1 MLHRIINW
9 ITNPFKKKEAD
20 QFTIPEAAPLSEDVK
35 NKIKADLIEVVKEF
49 KEKQAADLDTLPLT
63 RVSEEAKEK
72 IAEIVKEDI
81 TNQMANK
88 PSFGAGM
95 AIIDGT
101 DDYHH
106 LTRSIDIS
114 DYGTRNI
121 TGSTTSY
128 GVYPTTEEVVVNAST
143 SETPKTKK
151 KRYYKKKKKATQEQP
166 KETAAIKPTK
176 NKGSKK

>member
-20 QFTIPEAAPLSEDVK
+20 TFSISEPAPLSEEVK

-49 KEKQAADLDTLPLT
+49 KEKQATDLDTLPLT
-63 RVSEEAKEK
+63 RISEEAKER
-72 IAEIVKEDI
+72 ISEIVKEDI
-81 TNQMANK
+81 
-88 PSFGAGM
+88 G
-95 AIIDGT
+95 
-101 DDYHH
+101 
-106 LTRSIDIS
+106 
-114 DYGTRNI
+114 I
-121 TGSTTSY
+121 TT
-128 GVYPTTEEVVVNAST
+128 YPVTEEVVV

>member
-49 KEKQAADLDTLPLT
+49 KEKQAADLDALPLT

-81 TNQMANK
+81 NNQLDTK
-88 PSFGAGM
+88 PPIGHA
-95 AIIDGT
+95 
-101 DDYHH
+101 
-106 LTRSIDIS
+106 LDIVAKILN
-114 DYGTRNI
+114 DNA
-121 TGSTTSY
+121 
-128 GVYPTTEEVVVNAST
+128 YPVTEEVVV

>member
-20 QFTIPEAAPLSEDVK
+20 TFSISEPAPLSEEVK
-35 NKIKADLIEVVKEF
+35 QKIREDLIEVVKEF
-49 KEKQAADLDTLPLT
+49 KEKQATDLDSLPLT

-81 TNQMANK
+81 GINT
-88 PSFGAGM
+88 
-95 AIIDGT
+95 
-101 DDYHH
+101 
-106 LTRSIDIS
+106 
-114 DYGTRNI
+114 
-121 TGSTTSY
+121 
-128 GVYPTTEEVVVNAST
+128 YPVTEEVVV
-143 SETPKTKK
+143 SETPKPKK

-166 KETAAIKPTK
+166 KETATIKPTK

>member
-20 QFTIPEAAPLSEDVK
+20 TFSISEPAPLSEEVK
-35 NKIKADLIEVVKEF
+35 QKIRGDLIEVVKEF
-49 KEKQAADLDTLPLT
+49 KEKQATDLDSLPLT

-81 TNQMANK
+81 GIAT
-88 PSFGAGM
+88 
-95 AIIDGT
+95 
-101 DDYHH
+101 
-106 LTRSIDIS
+106 
-114 DYGTRNI
+114 
-121 TGSTTSY
+121 
-128 GVYPTTEEVVVNAST
+128 YPVTEEVVV
-143 SETPKTKK
+143 SETPKAKK

>member
-49 KEKQAADLDTLPLT
+49 KEKQASDLDTLPLT
-63 RVSEEAKEK
+63 RVSDEAKEK
-72 IAEIVKEDI
+72 IAEIVKGDLNEQLVGKPHI
-81 TNQMANK
+81 TK
-88 PSFGAGM
+88 
-95 AIIDGT
+95 
-101 DDYHH
+101 
-106 LTRSIDIS
+106 SIDIS
-114 DYGTRNI
+114 NENGTV
-121 TGSTTSY
+121 TTSY
-128 GVYPTTEEVVVNAST
+128 GVYPITEEVVVNAST

>member
-20 QFTIPEAAPLSEDVK
+20 QFTISEPAPLSEEVK
-35 NKIKADLIEVVKEF
+35 NKIKADLIEAVKEF
-49 KEKQAADLDTLPLT
+49 KEKKAVDLDELPLS
-63 RVSEEAKEK
+63 RVSTEAKEK
-72 IAEIVKEDI
+72 ITEIVKEDI
-81 TNQMANK
+81 GIAT
-88 PSFGAGM
+88 
-95 AIIDGT
+95 
-101 DDYHH
+101 
-106 LTRSIDIS
+106 
-114 DYGTRNI
+114 
-121 TGSTTSY
+121 
-128 GVYPTTEEVVVNAST
+128 YPVTEEVVV